1 MTAAVGAGASMPVTA
16 APRYDVP
23 SPDFGVTPGSKPRSE
38 DLDVPT
44 FIRKKAD

>member
-1 MTAAVGAGASMPVTA
+1 M
-16 APRYDVP
+16 AP
-23 SPDFGVTPGSKPRSE
+23 SANPRRSD

>member
-1 MTAAVGAGASMPVTA
+1 MGAGATMPVTTP
-16 APRYDVP
+16 PRYAPAADETTRP
-23 SPDFGVTPGSKPRSE
+23 QTNPKRTE